1 MAAHTMWSGRFK
13 EPLAEIALKFSTSIE
28 FDKALYAEDIAGSIA
43 HVEMLAACKVL
54 TASEMRRIRTALKSI
69 QKEIE
74 SGKFELTADYEDVH
88 MAIEQRLT
96 QKIGALGGKLHTARS
111 RNDQIALDERL
122 FLRTA
127 IREIS
132 KLIVNLQRVLLFKSE
147 KFYGILMPG
156 YTHTQRAQAILLSHH
171 LLAYISMLERDFERL
186 QDCQKRLNKSP
197 LGAAAFAGTSFPIDR
212 TMVAKKLHF
221 DGIVENSI
229 DAVSDRDYLIEFTA
243 ACSMLMMHLSRFAEE
258 LVLWT
263 TKEYNFAQ
271 ISDAYTT
278 GSSIMPQKKNPDMA
292 ELVRGKTGSVYGALF
307 NLLTIMKGLPLA
319 YNRDMQE
326 DKKPLF
332 DVISTTRQCLFIF
345 AHVLVHTSFN
355 KTHLEEEIR
364 TDFLSATDM
373 ADYLVRKGLP
383 FREAHEVTGKVV
395 AYCIDRKMY
404 FGNLDIDTLKLF
416 SPKFEGD
423 VFDFILPQN
432 SVHQKQSAGSTNPHE
447 VKKQIASWKRVLG
460 KKRV

>member
-1 MAAHTMWSGRFK
+1 MASQTLWGGRFK
-13 EPLAEIALKFSTSIE
+13 EPLAEIALKFSSSIE
-28 FDKALYAEDIAGSIA
+28 FDKLLYEEDIAGSIA
-43 HVEMLAACKVL
+43 HVEMLSSCKIL
-54 TASEMRRIRTALKSI
+54 TASEGRRIRSALRAI

-74 SGKFELTADYEDVH
+74 TGKFKLTFEYEDVH
-88 MAIEQRLT
+88 SAIEQRLT

-127 IREIS
+127 IRETS
-132 KLIVNLQRVLLFKSE
+132 KLVINLQRVLLYKAE
-147 KFYGILMPG
+147 KNFGVLMPG
-156 YTHTQRAQAILLSHH
+156 YTHTQRAQAIMLSHH

-186 QDCQKRLNKSP
+186 QDCSRRLNKSP
-197 LGAAAFAGTSFPIDR
+197 LGAAAFAGTPFPINR
-212 TMVAKKLHF
+212 ALVAKKLGF

-229 DAVSDRDYLIEFTA
+229 DAVSDRDFILEFIS
-243 ACSMLMMHLSRFAEE
+243 ACSLMMMHLSRCAEE

-263 TKEYNFAQ
+263 TKEFSFAQ
-271 ISDAYTT
+271 ISDSYTT

-292 ELVRGKTGSVYGALF
+292 ELVRGKTGRVYGALVS
-307 NLLTIMKGLPLA
+307 LLTMMKGLPLA

-332 DVISTTRQCLFIF
+332 DVIITVRQCLFIF
-345 AHVLVHTSFN
+345 ANMLVHTTFN
-355 KTHLEEEIR
+355 KAHLEEELR

-383 FREAHEVTGKVV
+383 FREAHEITGKVV
-395 AYCIDRKMY
+395 AYCIGRKMY
-404 FGNLDIDTLKLF
+404 FGNLDIETLKEF
-416 SPKFEGD
+416 SVKFDGD

-432 SVHQKQSAGSTNPHE
+432 SVNQKQSAGSTSPHE
-447 VKKQIASWKRVLG
+447 VKKQLSHWTRVLS
-460 KKRV
+460 KRRV